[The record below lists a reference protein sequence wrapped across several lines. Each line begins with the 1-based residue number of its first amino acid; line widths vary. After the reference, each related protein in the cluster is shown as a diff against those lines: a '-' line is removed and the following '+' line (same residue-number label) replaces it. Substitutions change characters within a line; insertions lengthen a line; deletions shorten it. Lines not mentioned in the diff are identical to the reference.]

1 MTPKQF
7 SNTMAP
13 LLAFCNKALTEEQRN
28 IYYERVKHIEDG
40 VFKDAVNALI
50 DIETPGGFIP
60 TIQKIREACRDIIH
74 ARNVGCVKVGYAHKH
89 PQEPV
94 RMEDLPPELKE
105 QIAKLKKR
113 MGIK

>member
-13 LLAFCNKALTEEQRN
+13 LLAFCNKSLTEEQRN
-28 IYYERVKHIEDG
+28 IYYQRVKHLEDSI
-40 VFKDAVNALI
+40 FRDAVTALI
-50 DIETPGGFIP
+50 DMETPGGFIP

-74 ARNVGCVKVGYAHKH
+74 ARNVGQVKVGPAHKH
-89 PQEPV
+89 EQEPV
-94 RMEDLPPELKE
+94 RMEDLPPELKD
-105 QIAKLKKR
+105 QIAKLKKK